1 MSFTLLSSP
10 LQGFTDFRFRNAFN
24 EYFGGI
30 DTFYSPYIRL
40 NGKMKIKGSYEPW
53 NSIVKMSQATII
65 KKMEAILNKYVV
77 ENNEVQEKLDEK
89 REYIK

>member
-40 NGKMKIKGSYEPW
+40 KGKMKIKGSYERDLL
-53 NSIVKMSQATII
+53 I
-65 KKMEAILNKYVV
+65 
-77 ENNEVQEKLDEK
+77 ENNTVPEVIPQIMTNSAEEFLFVAK
-89 REYIK
+89 